1 MAAHARSQ
9 HNGFRHIEIYGI
21 AMSSIEEKFLET
33 FGEEPDL
40 VAAAPGRVNL
50 IGEHIDYSEGFVLPF
65 AIKDRTMVAARKRDD
80 STVRVASAQRRN
92 KIVTV
97 DIADVKPG
105 LKGEWERYALGVLW
119 SMGVT
124 PGVDLMI
131 DGHVPLGAGL
141 SSSAALECSVATA
154 MNHLFD
160 MGFNLEELARLTQKA
175 ENQYVG
181 VPCGIMDQSVSLMAT
196 NGFALLLDC
205 RDLSTRNI
213 PFDVASHGLE
223 LLIIDTQAHHAL
235 TDGGYAERRAS
246 CESVAAKLHVKSMRE
261 LTITQLD
268 SSRDLLSETE
278 YIRARHAITEMKRVL
293 DCVEA
298 LSSGDFVKV
307 GQLLNQSHL
316 SLRDDYNVSCPE
328 LNAAVEASLVAGALG
343 SRMVGGGFGGSAIA
357 LIQASK
363 TSETIGVVEKA
374 FADKKFKAPRFFT
387 SLPSQGAELLSRR

>member
-1 MAAHARSQ
+1 MSQ
-9 HNGFRHIEIYGI
+9 IEK
-21 AMSSIEEKFLET
+21 KFLET

-50 IGEHIDYSEGFVLPF
+50 IGEHIDYSDGFVLPF
-65 AIKDRTMVAARKRDD
+65 AIKDRTLVAARKRND
-80 STVRVASAQRRN
+80 STVRIASAQRRN

-97 DIADVKPG
+97 DISKVKPG

-119 SMGVT
+119 ALGVKG
-124 PGVDLMI
+124 GVDLLI

-160 MGFNLEELARLTQKA
+160 LGFNLEELARLTQKA

-196 NGFALLLDC
+196 QGSALLLDC
-205 RDLSTRNI
+205 RDLSTKNI
-213 PFDVASHGLE
+213 PFDVASSGLE

-246 CESVAAKLHVKSMRE
+246 CESVVAKLGITSLRE
-261 LTITQLD
+261 LTMEQLEN
-268 SSRDLLSETE
+268 SRGSLTETE
-278 YIRARHAITEMKRVL
+278 FVRARHAVTEMKRVL
-293 DCVEA
+293 DCVQA
-298 LSSGDFVKV
+298 LSDSNFAQV
-307 GQLLNQSHL
+307 GELINQSHV
-316 SLRDDYNVSCPE
+316 SLRDDYTVSCPE
-328 LNAAVEASLVAGALG
+328 LDTAVDAALAAGALG
-343 SRMVGGGFGGSAIA
+343 ARMVGGGFGGSAIA

-363 TSETIGVVEKA
+363 TTETIKAIEKA
-374 FADKKFKAPRFFT
+374 FSSKGYKAPRFFT
-387 SLPSQGAELLSRR
+387 SLPSQGAELISRR

>member
-1 MAAHARSQ
+1 MSQ
-9 HNGFRHIEIYGI
+9 IEK
-21 AMSSIEEKFLET
+21 KFLET
-33 FGEEPDL
+33 FGVEPDL

-50 IGEHIDYSEGFVLPF
+50 IGEHIDYSDGFVLPF
-65 AIKDRTMVAARKRDD
+65 AIKDRTLVAARKRND
-80 STVRVASAQRRN
+80 STVRIASAQRRN

-97 DIADVKPG
+97 DISKVKPG

-119 SMGVT
+119 ALGVKD
-124 PGVDLMI
+124 GVDLLI

-160 MGFNLEELARLTQKA
+160 LGFNLEELARLTQKA

-196 NGFALLLDC
+196 QGSALLLDC
-205 RDLSTRNI
+205 RDLSTKNI
-213 PFDVASHGLE
+213 PFDVASSGLE

-246 CESVAAKLHVKSMRE
+246 CESVVGKLGIRSLRE
-261 LTITQLD
+261 LTMEQLEN
-268 SSRDLLSETE
+268 SRGSLTETE
-278 YIRARHAITEMKRVL
+278 FVRARHAVTEMKRVL
-293 DCVEA
+293 DCVQA
-298 LSSGDFVKV
+298 LSDSDFAKV
-307 GQLLNQSHL
+307 GELINQSHA
-316 SLRDDYNVSCPE
+316 SLRDDYTVSCPE
-328 LNAAVEASLVAGALG
+328 LDTAVDAALAAGALG

-363 TSETIGVVEKA
+363 TTETIKAIEKG
-374 FADKKFKAPRFFT
+374 FSSKGFKAPRFFT

>member
-1 MAAHARSQ
+1 
-9 HNGFRHIEIYGI
+9 
-21 AMSSIEEKFLET
+21 MSSIEEKFLET

-65 AIKDRTMVAARKRDD
+65 AIKDRTLVAARKRDD
-80 STVRVASAQRRN
+80 STVRIASAQRRS

-97 DIADVKPG
+97 DISEVRPG

-119 SMGVT
+119 SMGVKS
-124 PGVDLMI
+124 GVDLLI

-181 VPCGIMDQSVSLMAT
+181 VPCGIMDQSVSLMASR
-196 NGFALLLDC
+196 GFALLLDC

-246 CESVAAKLHVKSMRE
+246 CEAVAAKLSVKSMRE
-261 LTITQLD
+261 LTMAQLD
-268 SSRDLLSETE
+268 SARANLSETE

-293 DCVEA
+293 DCVDA
-298 LSSGDFVKV
+298 LGSGDFVKV
-307 GQLLNQSHL
+307 GQLINDSHR
-316 SLRDDYNVSCPE
+316 SLRDDYTVSCPE
-328 LNAAVEASLVAGALG
+328 LDTAVEASLAAGALG

-357 LIQASK
+357 LIEAAK
-363 TSETIGVVEKA
+363 TSQTISAIEKA

-387 SLPSQGAELLSRR
+387 SLPSQGAELLSRG

>member
-1 MAAHARSQ
+1 MSQ
-9 HNGFRHIEIYGI
+9 IEK
-21 AMSSIEEKFLET
+21 KFLET
-33 FGEEPDL
+33 FGAEPDL

-50 IGEHIDYSEGFVLPF
+50 IGEHIDYSDGFVLPF
-65 AIKDRTMVAARKRDD
+65 AIKDRTLVAARKRHD
-80 STVRVASAQRRN
+80 STVRIASAQRRN

-97 DIADVKPG
+97 DISTVKPG

-119 SMGVT
+119 ALGVKE
-124 PGVDLMI
+124 GVDLLI

-160 MGFNLEELARLTQKA
+160 LGYNLEELARLTQKA

-196 NGFALLLDC
+196 QGSALLLDC
-205 RDLSTRNI
+205 RDLTTKNI
-213 PFDVASHGLE
+213 PFDVASSGLE

-246 CESVAAKLHVKSMRE
+246 CESAVAKLGITSLRE
-261 LTITQLD
+261 LSMEQLEN
-268 SSRDLLSETE
+268 SRGLLTETE
-278 YIRARHAITEMKRVL
+278 FVRARHAVTEMKRVL
-293 DCVEA
+293 ECVDA
-298 LSSGDFVKV
+298 LSNSDFEKV
-307 GQLLNQSHL
+307 GQLINQSHA
-316 SLRDDYNVSCPE
+316 SLRDDYTVSCPE
-328 LNAAVEASLVAGALG
+328 LDTAVEAALAAGALG

-363 TSETIGVVEKA
+363 TTETIKAVEKA
-374 FADKKFKAPRFFT
+374 FASKGFKAPRFFT

>member
-1 MAAHARSQ
+1 MSQ
-9 HNGFRHIEIYGI
+9 IEK
-21 AMSSIEEKFLET
+21 KFLET
-33 FGEEPDL
+33 FGVEPDL

-50 IGEHIDYSEGFVLPF
+50 IGEHIDYSDGFVLPF
-65 AIKDRTMVAARKRDD
+65 AIKDRTLVAARKRND
-80 STVRVASAQRRN
+80 STVRIASAQRRN

-97 DIADVKPG
+97 DINKVKPG

-119 SMGVT
+119 ALGVKD
-124 PGVDLMI
+124 GVDLLI

-160 MGFNLEELARLTQKA
+160 LGFNLEELARLTQKA

-196 NGFALLLDC
+196 QGSALLLDC
-205 RDLSTRNI
+205 RDLSTKNI
-213 PFDVASHGLE
+213 PFDVASSGLE

-246 CESVAAKLHVKSMRE
+246 CESVVGKLGIRSLRE
-261 LTITQLD
+261 LTMEQLEN
-268 SSRDLLSETE
+268 SRGSLTETE
-278 YIRARHAITEMKRVL
+278 YVRARHAVTEMKRVL
-293 DCVEA
+293 DCVQA
-298 LSSGDFVKV
+298 LSDSDFAKV
-307 GQLLNQSHL
+307 GELINQSHA
-316 SLRDDYNVSCPE
+316 SLRDDYTVSCPE
-328 LNAAVEASLVAGALG
+328 LDTAVDAALAAGALG

-363 TSETIGVVEKA
+363 TTETITAIEKG
-374 FADKKFKAPRFFT
+374 FSSKGFKAPRFFT
-387 SLPSQGAELLSRR
+387 SLPSQGAELISRR

>member
-1 MAAHARSQ
+1 
-9 HNGFRHIEIYGI
+9 
-21 AMSSIEEKFLET
+21 MSSIQEKFLEI

-40 VAAAPGRVNL
+40 IAAAPGRVNL

-65 AIKDRTMVAARKRDD
+65 AIKDRTTAAIRKRDD
-80 STVRVASAQRRN
+80 STVRIASAQRRN
-92 KIVTV
+92 KVVTV
-97 DIADVKPG
+97 DINNVKPG
-105 LKGEWERYALGVLW
+105 LKGEWERYALAVLW
-119 SMGVT
+119 SMGVKT
-124 PGVDLMI
+124 GVDLLI

-154 MNHLFD
+154 VNHLFD
-160 MGFNLEELARLTQKA
+160 MGFSLEDLARLTQRA

-196 NGFALLLDC
+196 VGSALLLDC

-213 PFDVASHGLE
+213 PFDVASSGLE

-246 CESVAAKLHVKSMRE
+246 CESVAAKLAIKSMRE
-261 LTITQLD
+261 LSMAQLD
-268 SSRDLLSETE
+268 AGKELLTPVE
-278 YIRARHAITEMKRVL
+278 YVRARHAVSEMQRVL

-298 LSSGDFVKV
+298 LSKSDFVKV
-307 GQLLNQSHL
+307 GELINQSHA
-316 SLRDDYNVSCPE
+316 SLRDDYTVSCPE
-328 LNAAVEASLVAGALG
+328 LDTAVDASLAAGALG
-343 SRMVGGGFGGSAIA
+343 ARMVGGGFGGSAIA

-363 TSETIGVVEKA
+363 TTETIRAVEKA

-387 SLPSQGAELLSRR
+387 SLPSQGAEVIAR

>member
-1 MAAHARSQ
+1 MSQ
-9 HNGFRHIEIYGI
+9 IEK
-21 AMSSIEEKFLET
+21 KFLET

-50 IGEHIDYSEGFVLPF
+50 IGEHIDYSDGFVLPF
-65 AIKDRTMVAARKRDD
+65 AIKDRTLVAARKRGD
-80 STVRVASAQRRN
+80 STVRIASAQRRN

-97 DIADVKPG
+97 DIAKVKPG

-119 SMGVT
+119 ALGVKE
-124 PGVDLMI
+124 GVDVLI

-160 MGFNLEELARLTQKA
+160 LGFNLEELARLTQKA

-196 NGFALLLDC
+196 QGSALLLDC
-205 RDLSTRNI
+205 RDLSTKNI
-213 PFDVASHGLE
+213 PFDVASSGLE

-235 TDGGYAERRAS
+235 TDGGYAQRRAS
-246 CESVAAKLHVKSMRE
+246 CESVVANLGIKSLRE
-261 LTITQLD
+261 LTMGQLEN
-268 SSRDLLSETE
+268 SRDLLTETE
-278 YIRARHAITEMKRVL
+278 FVRARHAVTEMKRVL
-293 DCVEA
+293 DCVQA
-298 LSSGDFVKV
+298 LSDSNFARV
-307 GQLLNQSHL
+307 GELINQSHV
-316 SLRDDYNVSCPE
+316 SLRDDYTVSCPE
-328 LNAAVEASLVAGALG
+328 LDTAVDAALAAGALG
-343 SRMVGGGFGGSAIA
+343 ARMVGGGFGGSAIA

-363 TSETIGVVEKA
+363 TTETIKTIEKA
-374 FADKKFKAPRFFT
+374 FSNKSFKPPRFFT

>member
-1 MAAHARSQ
+1 
-9 HNGFRHIEIYGI
+9 
-21 AMSSIEEKFLET
+21 MSSIEEKFLET

-65 AIKDRTMVAARKRDD
+65 AIKDSTMVAARKRDD
-80 STVRVASAQRRN
+80 STVRIASAQRRS

-97 DIADVKPG
+97 DISEVKPG

-119 SMGVT
+119 SMGVKS
-124 PGVDLMI
+124 GVDLLI

-181 VPCGIMDQSVSLMAT
+181 VPCGIMDQSVSLMASR
-196 NGFALLLDC
+196 GFALLLDC

-246 CESVAAKLHVKSMRE
+246 CEAVAAKLSVKSMRE
-261 LTITQLD
+261 LTMAQLD
-268 SSRDLLSETE
+268 SARANLSETE

-293 DCVEA
+293 DCVDA
-298 LSSGDFVKV
+298 LGSGDFVKV
-307 GQLLNQSHL
+307 GQLINDSHR
-316 SLRDDYNVSCPE
+316 SLRDDYTVSCPE
-328 LNAAVEASLVAGALG
+328 LDTAVEASLAAGALG

-357 LIQASK
+357 LIEAAK
-363 TSETIGVVEKA
+363 TSQTISAIEKA

-387 SLPSQGAELLSRR
+387 SLPSQGAELLSRG

>member
-1 MAAHARSQ
+1 MSQ
-9 HNGFRHIEIYGI
+9 IEK
-21 AMSSIEEKFLET
+21 KFLET

-50 IGEHIDYSEGFVLPF
+50 IGEHIDYSDGFVLPF
-65 AIKDRTMVAARKRDD
+65 AIKDRTLVAARKRND
-80 STVRVASAQRRN
+80 STVRIASAQRRN

-97 DIADVKPG
+97 DINQVKPG

-119 SMGVT
+119 AMGIKE
-124 PGVDLMI
+124 GVDLLI
-131 DGHVPLGAGL
+131 DGNVPLGAGL

-160 MGFNLEELARLTQKA
+160 LGFNLEELARLTQKA

-196 NGFALLLDC
+196 QGSALLLDC
-205 RDLSTRNI
+205 RDLSTKNI
-213 PFDVASHGLE
+213 SFDVASNGLE

-246 CESVAAKLHVKSMRE
+246 CESVVVKLEINSLRE
-261 LTITQLD
+261 LSMEQLEN
-268 SSRDLLSETE
+268 RRALLTETE
-278 YIRARHAITEMKRVL
+278 FVRARHAVTEMKRVL
-293 DCVEA
+293 ECVDA
-298 LSSGDFVKV
+298 LSNSDFEKV
-307 GQLLNQSHL
+307 GHLINQSHT
-316 SLRDDYNVSCPE
+316 SLRDDYTVSCPE
-328 LNAAVEASLVAGALG
+328 LDTAVEAALSAGALG

-363 TSETIGVVEKA
+363 TKETIKLIEKA
-374 FADKKFKAPRFFT
+374 FSNKGFKAPRFFA

>member
-1 MAAHARSQ
+1 
-9 HNGFRHIEIYGI
+9 
-21 AMSSIEEKFLET
+21 MSSIEEKFLEI

-40 VAAAPGRVNL
+40 IAAAPGRVNL

-65 AIKDRTMVAARKRDD
+65 AIKDRTTAAIRKRDD
-80 STVRVASAQRRN
+80 SVVRIASAQRRS

-97 DIADVKPG
+97 DINNVKPG
-105 LKGEWERYALGVLW
+105 LKGEWERYALAVLW
-119 SMGVT
+119 SMGVKT
-124 PGVDLMI
+124 GVDLLI

-154 MNHLFD
+154 VNHLFD
-160 MGFNLEELARLTQKA
+160 MGFSLEDLARLTQKA

-196 NGFALLLDC
+196 MGSALLLDC

-213 PFDVASHGLE
+213 PFDVASSGLE

-246 CESVAAKLHVKSMRE
+246 CESVAAKLGIKSMRE
-261 LTITQLD
+261 LTMPALESAKDQLTQV
-268 SSRDLLSETE
+268 EF
-278 YIRARHAITEMKRVL
+278 IRARHAVTEMKRVL

-298 LSSGDFVKV
+298 LSEANFEKV
-307 GQLLNQSHL
+307 GELINQSHI
-316 SLRDDYNVSCPE
+316 SLRDDYTVSCPE
-328 LNAAVEASLVAGALG
+328 LDTAVSASLAAGALG

-357 LIQASK
+357 LIDAAK
-363 TSETIGVVEKA
+363 TSETIKAVEKA
-374 FADKKFKAPRFFT
+374 FAEKKFKAPRFFT
-387 SLPSQGAELLSRR
+387 SLPSQGAEVISR

>member
-1 MAAHARSQ
+1 MSQ
-9 HNGFRHIEIYGI
+9 IEK
-21 AMSSIEEKFLET
+21 KFLET
-33 FGEEPDL
+33 FGAEPDL

-50 IGEHIDYSEGFVLPF
+50 IGEHIDYSDGFVLPF
-65 AIKDRTMVAARKRDD
+65 AIKDRTLVAARKRGD
-80 STVRVASAQRRN
+80 STVRIASAQRRN

-97 DIADVKPG
+97 DISKVKPG
-105 LKGEWERYALGVLW
+105 LRGEWERYALGVLW
-119 SMGVT
+119 ALGVKE
-124 PGVDLMI
+124 GVDLLI

-160 MGFNLEELARLTQKA
+160 LGFNLEELARLTQKA

-196 NGFALLLDC
+196 QGSALLLDC
-205 RDLSTRNI
+205 RDLSTKNI
-213 PFDVASHGLE
+213 PFDVASSGLE

-246 CESVAAKLHVKSMRE
+246 CESVVAKLGITSLRE
-261 LTITQLD
+261 LSMEQLEN
-268 SSRDLLSETE
+268 SRGLLTETE
-278 YIRARHAITEMKRVL
+278 FVRARHAVTEMKRVL
-293 DCVEA
+293 ECVDA
-298 LSSGDFVKV
+298 LSKSEFEKV
-307 GQLLNQSHL
+307 GELINQSHA
-316 SLRDDYNVSCPE
+316 SLRDDYTVSCPE
-328 LNAAVEASLVAGALG
+328 LDTAVEAALTAGALG

-363 TSETIGVVEKA
+363 TTETIRSIEKA
-374 FADKKFKAPRFFT
+374 FASKGFKAPRFFT

>member
-1 MAAHARSQ
+1 MSQ
-9 HNGFRHIEIYGI
+9 IE
-21 AMSSIEEKFLET
+21 KNFLET

-50 IGEHIDYSEGFVLPF
+50 IGEHIDYSDGFVLPF
-65 AIKDRTMVAARKRDD
+65 AIKDRTLVAVRKRND
-80 STVRVASAQRRN
+80 STVRIASAQRRN

-97 DIADVKPG
+97 DINQIKPG

-119 SMGVT
+119 ALGVKE
-124 PGVDLMI
+124 GVDVLI
-131 DGHVPLGAGL
+131 DGRVPLGAGL

-196 NGFALLLDC
+196 QGSALLLDC
-205 RDLSTRNI
+205 RDLSTKNI
-213 PFDVASHGLE
+213 PFDVASAGLE
-223 LLIIDTQAHHAL
+223 LLIIDSQAHHAL

-246 CESVAAKLHVKSMRE
+246 CESAVAKLGITSLRE
-261 LTITQLD
+261 LTLDQLD
-268 SSRDLLSETE
+268 NSRELLTETE
-278 YIRARHAITEMKRVL
+278 FVRARHAVTEMKRVL
-293 DCVEA
+293 DCVQA
-298 LSSGDFVKV
+298 LSDSNFAQVGD
-307 GQLLNQSHL
+307 LINQSHV
-316 SLRDDYNVSCPE
+316 SLRDDYTVSCPE
-328 LNAAVEASLVAGALG
+328 LDTAVDAALSAGALG
-343 SRMVGGGFGGSAIA
+343 ARMVGGGFGGSAIA

-363 TSETIGVVEKA
+363 TVETINVIERA
-374 FADKKFKAPRFFT
+374 FSSKGFKAPRFFT